1 MYLLGLDV
9 ETTGLDSDKDR
20 IIEIGAVL
28 WDWELGQPVQL
39 LSELILE
46 VPNLALDSQIE
57 DLTGITTAL
66 LNRFGKEPDDAL
78 FARMAEMLA
87 AADYLVAHNASFDRG
102 FLSAFYQRWGRQ
114 FPETPW
120 ICTYQDVDYPASIRG
135 KNLIYLAGAHGFAN
149 PFSHR
154 AVTDVLSMF
163 KVLSHYDLNSCIEN
177 ALSPKLELVAL
188 VSYDNRN
195 LAKEQGFRWDGDSKK
210 WKKKVRKN
218 RFEPGKLPFE
228 VEVIELD

>member
-9 ETTGLDSDKDR
+9 ETTGLDAETDR
-20 IIEIGAVL
+20 IIELGAVL
-28 WDWELGQPVQL
+28 WDWEKGQPVQL
-39 LSELILE
+39 LSELVLE
-46 VPNLALDSQIE
+46 APDIALDGQIE
-57 DLTGITTAL
+57 DLTGITTGMLQTFAQA
-66 LNRFGKEPDDAL
+66 PDDIL
-78 FARMAEMLA
+78 FSRMAAMLER
-87 AADYLVAHNASFDRG
+87 ADYLVAHNAKFDRG
-102 FLSAFYQRWGRQ
+102 FLQAFYRRWGREL
-114 FPETPW
+114 PETPW
-120 ICTYQDVDYPASIRG
+120 LCTVEDVEYPPAVKNR
-135 KNLIYLAGAHGFAN
+135 NLIYLAGAHGFAN

-154 AVTDVLSMF
+154 AVTDVLTMF
-163 KVLSHYDLNSCIEN
+163 KVMAHYDLGQTIEN

-195 LAKEQGFRWDGDSKK
+195 LAKEQGFRWDGAAKK